1 MTPAERIAQALA
13 RAKVQEAERLA
24 REKAEREV
32 VQAKRRRESARDS
45 RIPARM
51 VRP

>member
-1 MTPAERIAQALA
+1 MTPAERIAIAQARAKAQAELERHERAEALA
-13 RAKVQEAERLA
+13 RK
-24 REKAEREV
+24 
-32 VQAKRRRESARDS
+32 QAKLRAITARDS